1 MATDDEMDVSLGA
14 SRGSRASRLEVLE
27 GPTGR
32 RMRTAAEKARIVAE
46 SLLPEA
52 SVAEVARKHGTSR
65 WQIYDWR
72 KRIRE
77 GKQARPKGLTPEF
90 ATLMLEDPSELR
102 LSAPP
107 RKPAPG
113 QALAR
118 LELVVDDVLI
128 RAEVGVEQLSA
139 VIRAVRGSR

>member
-1 MATDDEMDVSLGA
+1 MGTDDKMDVSLGA
-14 SRGSRASRLEVLE
+14 SRASRASRLEVLE

-77 GKQARPKGLTPEF
+77 EKQAWPKGLTPEY
-90 ATLMLEDPSELR
+90 ATLMLEEPSELR
-102 LSAPP
+102 LSALP
-107 RKPAPG
+107 RQPAPG